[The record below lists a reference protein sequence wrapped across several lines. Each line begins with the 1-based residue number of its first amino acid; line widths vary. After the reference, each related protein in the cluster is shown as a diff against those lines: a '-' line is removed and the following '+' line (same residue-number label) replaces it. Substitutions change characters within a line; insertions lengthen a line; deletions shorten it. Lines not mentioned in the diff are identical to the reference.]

1 MHRIY
6 AASLVPCE
14 IRLPTGKLLHISDS
28 PLVDV
33 CGSYLEDRDGAKI
46 PQGLRV
52 INDGIYTS
60 LSEAEEEAKNLAM
73 AWAALLCF
81 TMGVKTVFPRPLCL
95 LERLDKKGRYRLRRY
110 FYDVLPVQPSR
121 PLSIDMVASIR
132 ERLSSLVHGEE
143 SERVALAMRWYL
155 VGLGESDD
163 AMRFLAY
170 WIGLE
175 AIGDLLHRRLHIA
188 DRAACPICDHQAGLS
203 HRGRRGGMKHVLSV
217 VSGKPQ
223 LFEELD
229 HARDKIFHGLKDLQ
243 QLFRV
248 IVDNVAL
255 LETALG
261 RGILEVITPQG
272 SGESTSAAEPFRT
285 SNVPPQFILEATLI
299 DLSEEERNSMLY
311 GSPFI
316 MSSEIVSLEDAED
329 DSLLLEANHTLHVP
343 TFLRSR
349 LVDSK
354 LRVISPLGMEIRE
367 IGELAIE
374 SPP

>member
-1 MHRIY
+1 MSRVFI
-6 AASLVPCE
+6 ANLIPCE
-14 IRLPTGKLLHISDS
+14 IRLPTGKVLHISDS
-28 PLVDV
+28 PLLDV
-33 CGSYLEDRDGAKI
+33 CGSYLEDRGGVRI

-52 INDGIYTS
+52 INDGVYAS

-73 AWAALLCF
+73 TWGALLCF

-95 LERLDKKGRYRLRRY
+95 LECLDKKGRCRLRRY
-110 FYDVLPVQPSR
+110 FYNVLPLQPSR
-121 PLSIDMVASIR
+121 PLAVDMVASIR
-132 ERLSSLVHGEE
+132 ERLSSLVGGEE

-175 AIGDLLHRRLHIA
+175 AIGELLHRRLHMA
-188 DRAACPICDHQAGLS
+188 DRAACRICDHQAGLS
-203 HRGRRGGMKHVLSV
+203 HKGRRGGMKHVLSV

-229 HARDKIFHGLKDLQ
+229 SARNKMFHGLKDLQ
-243 QLFRV
+243 QLYRV
-248 IVDNVAL
+248 IVDNVVL

-272 SGESTSAAEPFRT
+272 SGESTSAADPFRT
-285 SNVPPQFILEATLI
+285 ANVAPQFILEATVI

-311 GSPFI
+311 GNALM

-329 DSLLLEANHTLHVP
+329 DNLLLEANHTLHVP
-343 TFLRSR
+343 AFLRSR

-354 LRVISPLGMEIRE
+354 LKVISPLGMEIRE
-367 IGELAIE
+367 IGELAID
-374 SPP
+374 SPS